1 MVLSVAASTTIA
13 LTVVDP
19 TSKPT
24 RNCCI
29 HSPLKGG
36 FDDGER
42 LGYLCFGHGYP
53 GAPGVCSILFHEV
66 VHMPGELG
74 CRSRKTVPMRELVEC
89 VLELRMLIDIRPEFV
104 QCPPGLAEDA
114 IKLRPSL
121 CLGFCERHLHA
132 AVGIDLAFAGSLDGQ
147 EDHVFEFVDHP

>member
-42 LGYLCFGHGYP
+42 SGYLCFGHGDP
-53 GAPGVCSILFHEV
+53 GAPGVCTILFHEI
-66 VHMPGELG
+66 VHVPGELG
-74 CRSRKTVPMRELVEC
+74 SRSRKTMPMGELVEC
-89 VLELRMLIDIRPEFV
+89 MLELRMLVNIGPEFV
-104 QCPPGLAEDA
+104 QCPPGLAEDPPNPRA
-114 IKLRPSL
+114 SL
-121 CLGFCERHLHA
+121 CLGFGERHLHP
-132 AVGIDLAFAGSLDGQ
+132 AVGID
-147 EDHVFEFVDHP
+147 

>member
-13 LTVVDP
+13 LTVVEP

-42 LGYLCFGHGYP
+42 LGYLCFGHGDP
-53 GAPGVCSILFHEV
+53 GTPGVCSILFHEV

-74 CRSRKTVPMRELVEC
+74 CRSRKTMPMGELVEC
-89 VLELRMLIDIRPEFV
+89 MLEFRMLVNIGPKFV

-121 CLGFCERHLHA
+121 GFGFGKRHLHA
-132 AVGIDLAFAGSLDGQ
+132 AVGIDFAFAGSLDRQ
-147 EDHVFEFVDHP
+147 KDHVFKF

>member
-42 LGYLCFGHGYP
+42 LGYLCFGHGDP
-53 GAPGVCSILFHEV
+53 RAPGVCSILFHEV

-74 CRSRKTVPMRELVEC
+74 SRSRKTVPMGELVEC
-89 VLELRMLIDIRPEFV
+89 MLELRMLIDIGPEFV
-104 QCPPGLAEDA
+104 QCPPGLAEHTV
-114 IKLRPSL
+114 KLRPRL
-121 CLGFCERHLHA
+121 CFGFRERHLDP
-132 AVGIDLAFAGSLDGQ
+132 AVSIDFAFAGSFNRQ
-147 EDHVFEFVDHP
+147 